1 MTQTYVSLDWRQA
14 PSASDSIGRIQRLLT
29 ELDANDR
36 VRVRCSNTRGQ
47 VSLVERDGFPPVL
60 LRKSTTTLRK
70 GKTQMTYWARIIS
83 MSVTI
88 TELLMDKQQVMSRFV
103 EYKEVSLKAPHRAT

>member
-1 MTQTYVSLDWRQA
+1 MTQTYLSLDWRRP
-14 PSASDSIGRIQRLLT
+14 PSASGSIGRVQRLLT

-70 GKTQMTYWARIIS
+70 GKSQLTYWAWMFS
-83 MSVTI
+83 MALTI

-103 EYKEVSLKAPHRAT
+103 EHKEVSLIVPHEAI